1 VFTSED
7 PRFED
12 PEVIIAD
19 IARGAREAGG
29 QAGVHFVCI
38 EDRRLAIQDVLS
50 RARPGDVVL
59 LAGKGHE
66 HSMIYGAERRPWSDS
81 DVARALLREMGFAKP
96 MLSEKRA

>member
-1 VFTSED
+1 
-7 PRFED
+7 
-12 PEVIIAD
+12 
-19 IARGAREAGG
+19 
-29 QAGVHFVCI
+29 
-38 EDRRLAIQDVLS
+38 
-50 RARPGDVVL
+50 VL